1 MLCIW
6 LELLKVIFLIF
17 PITEL
22 SIKLSVLISATASPP
37 LSFLPKWNVAI
48 FILLSAKIFERLL
61 TNPGLS
67 SLLIYKLCLRSSA
80 SILIPF
86 IENYSRF
93 ISK

>member
-22 SIKLSVLISATASPP
+22 SIKLSVEISATASPP

-48 FILLSAKIFERLL
+48 FILLSAKILKDYL
-61 TNPGLS
+61 QIPVCPH
-67 SLLIYKLCLRSSA
+67 CLY
-80 SILIPF
+80 I
-86 IENYSRF
+86 NYA
-93 ISK
+93 